1 MLSFCFGFVSFCVIC
16 LTALIASDAICTFCS
31 FALNYAR
38 NKLMTFGRFSY
49 NLKKNKGQL
58 LRIKNGIVWWDPS
71 IDYDRDE
78 KICFLIDFCHKRDL
92 KKAFKEKNGSITNG
106 GSVVNS
112 LDSKSKVQWLDCGGD
127 YCLQIMIDGKIIWVE
142 SGENG
147 IEFL

>member
-78 KICFLIDFCHKRDL
+78 KICFLIDFCHKSDL
-92 KKAFKEKNGSITNG
+92 KKVFKESIIKILSFTFRSSFISSATASFPSDSNIFWY
-106 GSVVNS
+106 S
-112 LDSKSKVQWLDCGGD
+112 LFML
-127 YCLQIMIDGKIIWVE
+127 
-142 SGENG
+142 
-147 IEFL
+147 